1 MHSALRRRSAD
12 EIFQIIKGRK
22 WLIGLP
28 ALAVLMSVAYVVY
41 RLPNVYESTTLL
53 SITPPK
59 ISEKV
64 APSLTDADVSQRLQA
79 IGQIVLSR
87 TSLEPLII
95 QHDLYAKERR
105 TGVPMEQLVDSFKK
119 SILVDL
125 ESGENNTVV
134 GFRITYRG
142 TNAKTVQ
149 NVVSTIAD
157 KYVTAQ
163 LTESML
169 SAETTKVF
177 IDDQILQAKTQLDA
191 LDKQRL
197 DIMSRNIESLPES
210 GAGLIAQLQGLRQSE
225 QTLSKDKESLIV
237 EHGRTQESIRSINN
251 QISLITSFGERETQE
266 ALTQATRIE
275 DTPAYAQLVQK
286 RAELNAKLENLR
298 LQYREKSP
306 QIVEIQNEIK
316 GVNDEIEKLSQNT
329 DKRVRSATQSSERKA
344 ELQRRSL
351 EIEKEKA
358 ENTLQILTQQ
368 ILSKENV
375 LRQNFEQ
382 IGQIE
387 SRINSIPSVKVELE
401 GINNQYVSAKAT
413 YDDLLK
419 KYNSAQQQV
428 DRESNKQGETIKI
441 VDPANFPLAAVN
453 ASKKPLFYLA
463 GLGLGLAVGL
473 LLAASVEVPRFFRL
487 QSPDDVE
494 YYTGVR
500 VLAAIPQIRNDAE
513 LTKERQWRLVR
524 VAGGVLLMIVSV
536 PVLIVAFE
544 TTNLF
549 ARFS

>member
-298 LQYREKSP
+298 LQYREKNP
-306 QIVEIQNEIK
+306 QIV
-316 GVNDEIEKLSQNT
+316 
-329 DKRVRSATQSSERKA
+329 
-344 ELQRRSL
+344 
-351 EIEKEKA
+351 
-358 ENTLQILTQQ
+358 
-368 ILSKENV
+368 
-375 LRQNFEQ
+375 
-382 IGQIE
+382 
-387 SRINSIPSVKVELE
+387 
-401 GINNQYVSAKAT
+401 
-413 YDDLLK
+413 
-419 KYNSAQQQV
+419 
-428 DRESNKQGETIKI
+428 
-441 VDPANFPLAAVN
+441 
-453 ASKKPLFYLA
+453 
-463 GLGLGLAVGL
+463 
-473 LLAASVEVPRFFRL
+473 
-487 QSPDDVE
+487 
-494 YYTGVR
+494 
-500 VLAAIPQIRNDAE
+500 
-513 LTKERQWRLVR
+513 
-524 VAGGVLLMIVSV
+524 
-536 PVLIVAFE
+536 
-544 TTNLF
+544 
-549 ARFS
+549 